1 MRIIRSLKII
11 CCNPLTKQ
19 GTHPPSACL
28 PPVMADS
35 LLHKVAPSHCW
46 IVVRTRR
53 FFHVPNGHL
62 LPWHCCVIH
71 RRMHLTSQTPGSFP
85 WGYRY
90 EVHPLLPPVR
100 LCSLG
105 IQDEREIRW
114 MECWTAFP
122 RVCPGVPNLQFV
134 LLRECLWSNNFG
146 KCLVL

>member
-1 MRIIRSLKII
+1 MRIIRGLKIM

-28 PPVMADS
+28 SPVMADS

-90 EVHPLLPPVR
+90 EVH
-100 LCSLG
+100 LCACAPWAFRMKGKFAEWNVEQLSPGCALGSLTYNLFCL
-105 IQDEREIRW
+105 ES
-114 MECWTAFP
+114 
-122 RVCPGVPNLQFV
+122 VCGQITLGNAL
-134 LLRECLWSNNFG
+134 CCSTH
-146 KCLVL
+146 